1 MLATWRRLGAQLR
14 SPKGWCGHVAGAFM
28 RFVNRGPNAAA
39 LGSLEVQAT
48 DDVLELG
55 FGPGEAIR
63 ALARLAPHGRVWG
76 VDQSA
81 AMLAQA
87 RARNAR
93 GISLGRVRL
102 LQATFDRLPVPDQ
115 SIDKVLAVNVAY
127 FWDNPGAVL
136 REIWR
141 VLRPGGRISVYVTD
155 EAVMRRWKFAGED
168 THRLYDADKL
178 AGLLGKAP
186 FDAARVRLSRVPL
199 PLGLSGI
206 VATVDK
212 PPA

>member
-1 MLATWRRLGAQLR
+1 MAAWRGFGAQLR
-14 SPKGWCGHVAGAFM
+14 TPTGWCGRVAGAFM

-39 LGSLEVQAT
+39 VGALHVLAT

-55 FGPGEAIR
+55 FGPGEAIHT
-63 ALARLAPHGRVWG
+63 LAGLAPQGLVWG
-76 VDQSA
+76 LDHSD

-87 RARNAR
+87 STRNAR
-93 GISLGRVRL
+93 DIGRGRVRL
-102 LQATFDRLPVPDQ
+102 LQGAFDRLPVPDQ

-127 FWDNPGAVL
+127 FWDDPRAVL

-178 AGLLGKAP
+178 AGLLGQAP

-199 PLGLSGI
+199 PLGLSGL